1 MSERTRPARGT
12 VAHLL
17 EVIGVREHER
27 PALEVEN
34 VELDQVD
41 AHLDR
46 RPERAKRVLG
56 SERRRAAMTDAQHA
70 AGRAVQVDHDAA
82 AGAGLTADG
91 IRRTHHQAAR
101 PTTTAWAT
109 TIAAASFAVSCQN
122 VSG

>member
-1 MSERTRPARGT
+1 MSDAHPAARGA

-17 EVIGVREHER
+17 EVVGVREHER
-27 PALEVEN
+27 PALEVED

-41 AHLDR
+41 AHLDG
-46 RPERAKRVLG
+46 RPERAKGVLG
-56 SERRRAAMTDAQHA
+56 SERRRAAMTDAEHA
-70 AGRAVQVDHDAA
+70 AGRAVQVDHDAT
-82 AGAGLTADG
+82 AGAGLTG
-91 IRRTHHQAAR
+91 RVRRTHHQAAR